1 MSKIPFQGTTWEIPA
16 ALPLLPL
23 RDVVVFP
30 HQVVPLLV
38 GRPASLA
45 AVQAAVAAERLLFAT
60 AQRTAEV
67 HTPRDADLC
76 AVGTVCRVVQVLP
89 LPDGSSKVLLEGL
102 VRARLAG
109 LEGSGET
116 LRARFAVLPD
126 TSAGG
131 TEVEAQQRSVAT
143 LFTRYVELSRRVPEE
158 VLREVLQ
165 LQPHG
170 QFADAVAAHLVCK
183 VPTKQQLLNAT
194 DLVRRYRGLTRV
206 LNEELE
212 ILQIE
217 HKIEGEIK
225 SQVQKS
231 QKEMYLHERLKAIR
245 KELGHEEAGGGEVD
259 DLATAVE
266 RARMSREAREVAYK
280 ELDRL
285 AKMPG
290 LSPEAA
296 VVRTYLETLASL
308 PWKKLTRDR
317 LDLVRVKTRL
327 DADHYGLDR
336 VKERVLEYLAV
347 LKLTRTLRGPILCLV
362 GPPGVGKTS
371 LGRSIATALGRKF
384 VRVSLG
390 GIRDEAEIRGHRR
403 TYIGAMPGRIV
414 QSLRKCGSR
423 NPVFVLDEID
433 KLGMDFRGD
442 PSSALLEALDPEQ
455 NHSFSDHYLEVGFDL
470 SKVLFITTANVL
482 HPVPPALRDRLEVIE
497 LPGYLDH
504 EKAQIARHFLLPK
517 QLREHGMGA
526 GHLEATDAAL
536 HTIIHR
542 YTRESGVRHLER
554 EIGKL
559 CRKVARQIAER
570 PAPSGKPS
578 RRVGSASRGQRLRID
593 RQDVERYLSVPP
605 FTGKEV
611 PDVAE
616 VGVATGLAWTSTGGE
631 ILPIEVTMMSG
642 TGQLI
647 LTGQLGDV
655 MKESARTALSYVRS
669 ISRKLGAKPSVF
681 DRKDIHVHV
690 PEGAIPKDGPS
701 AGLAIATALASL
713 ISGLP
718 VHRRVAM
725 TGEITL
731 RGKALPIGGLN
742 EKAVAALRAGV
753 STILVPHQN
762 AKDLAELPET
772 VRQRLTIVTVEGME
786 QVLAQALRR
795 RTRSRSRP
803 ASGTEAA
810 HYTH

>member
-1 MSKIPFQGTTWEIPA
+1 MSKIRYQGTSCDIPA
-16 ALPLLPL
+16 RLPLLPL

-30 HQVVPLLV
+30 HLVLPLMV
-38 GRPASLA
+38 GRQSSIS
-45 AVQAAVAAERLLFAT
+45 AVQEAAAGDHLLFVT
-60 AQRTAEV
+60 AQRSPEITDPKE
-67 HTPRDADLC
+67 ADLFP
-76 AVGTVCRVVQVLP
+76 VGTVSRVVQLLP
-89 LPDGSSKVLLEGL
+89 LPDGSRKVLLEGL
-102 VRARLAG
+102 VRARIVAFEAG
-109 LEGSGET
+109 AEPQHVQIQVLSDAADTGAELEA
-116 LRARFAVLPD
+116 L
-126 TSAGG
+126 
-131 TEVEAQQRSVAT
+131 QRSVAA
-143 LFTRYVELSRRVPEE
+143 LFIQYVETSRRVPEE
-158 VLREVLQ
+158 VMREVVQ
-165 LQPHG
+165 VQPPAR
-170 QFADAVAAHLVCK
+170 FADTVAAHIACK
-183 VPTKQQLLNAT
+183 VAVKQQILDHL
-194 DLVRRYRGLTRV
+194 DLAARLRSLTRV

-217 HKIEGEIK
+217 RKIEGEIK
-225 SQVQKS
+225 NQVQKS

-245 KELGHEEAGGGEVD
+245 KELGHEESASGEVE
-259 DLATAVE
+259 DLALGIE
-266 RARMSREAREVAYK
+266 RAGMSREARDIAYK

-285 AKMPG
+285 AKMQA

-296 VVRTYLETLASL
+296 VVRTYLEVLAGL
-308 PWKKLTRDR
+308 PWKKMTRDR
-317 LDLVRVKTRL
+317 LDLARAKAKL
-327 DADHYGLDR
+327 DADHYGLER

-347 LKLTRTLRGPILCLV
+347 MKLTKSMRGPILCLV

-371 LGRSIATALGRKF
+371 LGRSIADALGRKF
-384 VRVSLG
+384 VRMSLG

-433 KLGMDFRGD
+433 KIGIDFRGD
-442 PSSALLEALDPEQ
+442 PASALLEALDPEQ
-455 NHSFSDHYLEVGFDL
+455 NHTFSDHYLEVGFDL

-482 HPVPPALRDRLEVIE
+482 HPIPPALRDRLEVIE
-497 LPGYLDH
+497 LSGYLDH

-517 QLREHGMGA
+517 QLREHGIESKR
-526 GHLEATDAAL
+526 LEATDAAL

-554 EIGKL
+554 EIGRL
-559 CRKVARQIAER
+559 CRKVAREIVET
-570 PAPSGKPS
+570 PSAIKSARAKRGG
-578 RRVGSASRGQRLRID
+578 RHRVRID
-593 RQDVERYLSVPP
+593 GRDVERYLSVPP

-611 PDVAE
+611 PE
-616 VGVATGLAWTSTGGE
+616 EPEIGVATGLAWTSAGGE

-642 TGQLI
+642 NGQLI

-669 ISRKLGAKPSVF
+669 IAKRLGAKPGLF
-681 DRKDIHVHV
+681 DRKDVHVHV

-713 ISGLP
+713 VSGVP
-718 VHRRVAM
+718 VDRRIAM

-753 STILVPHQN
+753 RTILVPRLN

-772 VRQRLTIVTVEGME
+772 VRQRLRIVTVDSMDD
-786 QVLAQALRR
+786 VLAHALRR
-795 RTRSRSRP
+795 PRRRVRARSRS
-803 ASGTEAA
+803 ASGAQPA
-810 HYTH
+810 QYPH